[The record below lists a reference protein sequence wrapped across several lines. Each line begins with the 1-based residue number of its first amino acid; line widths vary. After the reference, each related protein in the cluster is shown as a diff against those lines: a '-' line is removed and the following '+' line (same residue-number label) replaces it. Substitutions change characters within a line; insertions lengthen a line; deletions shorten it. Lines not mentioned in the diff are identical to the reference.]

1 MVRTYAAR
9 VDVYRSGGKLTELKF
24 TDPPT
29 ITASKTAEIKTG
41 LSGEFRYSEE
51 VNLLTDELRPV
62 QIIDG
67 VEHQCGVFHAAS
79 YTDSYA
85 DGKHTMRIEAYDK
98 CFLIQQATAET
109 TLYFEAGTLYLTAV
123 EQLLVAAGI
132 AMTIKAPSTAALQT
146 DREFEIGTSY
156 LAIINQLLSEINYG
170 QVWFNDN
177 GWAVLQPE
185 TEESAETV
193 KHTYEGMDVRS
204 VLSADAAA
212 EVDIWDKP
220 NVFVVICQ
228 NPDLAA
234 PLIATSVNE
243 SPMSALSTYKR
254 GRRIARVYNVDNI
267 ASQQELQNY
276 ADRLRNESM
285 LSSETLTIYTA
296 NMPGHG
302 IGDTVAVQH
311 PQISGLYK
319 EIGWRLTLGIGQLMQ
334 HDLQRKVLI

>member
-1 MVRTYAAR
+1 MVRSYAAK
-9 VDVYRSGGKLTELKF
+9 VFVYRNGAKLTELKIK
-24 TDPPT
+24 DMPT
-29 ITASKTAEIKTG
+29 VTASSDGEIKEGMTG
-41 LSGEFRYSEE
+41 TFHYNEKMDYLK
-51 VNLLTDELRPV
+51 DELRPV

-67 VEHQCGVFHAAS
+67 TEYPVGVFHVAS
-79 YTDSYA
+79 YTDVFTET
-85 DGKHTMRIEAYDK
+85 GREINIEAYDK
-98 CFLIQQATAET
+98 CWLIQSMTAEST
-109 TLYFEAGTLYLTAV
+109 IFFARGTNYLTAV
-123 EQLLVAAGI
+123 GQLLTAAGI
-132 AMTIKAPSTAALQT
+132 TLTITQPSGAVLQT
-146 DREFEIGTSY
+146 DREWEIGTDY
-156 LAIINQLLSEINYG
+156 LTIINQLLKEINYA
-170 QVWFNDN
+170 QIWFNSN
-177 GWAVLQPE
+177 GWAIIKPE
-185 TEESAETV
+185 QTEYV
-193 KHTYEGMDVRS
+193 QQVQHTYQGLDVRS

-212 EVDIWDKP
+212 AVDIFDKP
-220 NVFVVICQ
+220 NVFIAICQ

-234 PLIATSVNE
+234 PLVATSVNE